1 MSEAQRL
8 TTTVSAKGQVV
19 LPKVIRQSRRW
30 EAGTRLAVEDMG
42 DGVLLKSLPVIAPTR
57 PADVFG
63 ILARTGTPRTLAE
76 MEAGIMAE
84 ARRRHA
90 GD

>member
-1 MSEAQRL
+1 MSETQGL
-8 TTTVSAKGQVV
+8 TTTVSSKGQVV
-19 LPKVIRQSRRW
+19 LPKAIRQSRRW
-30 EAGTRLAVEDMG
+30 EAGTRLAVEDTEN
-42 DGVLLKSLPVIAPTR
+42 GVLLKSVPVIASTC

-63 ILARTGTPRTLAE
+63 ILACTGTPRTLAE

>member
-1 MSEAQRL
+1 MPEAHRL

-30 EAGTRLAVEDMG
+30 EAGTRLAVEDTG
-42 DGVLLKSLPVIAPTR
+42 DGVLLKPLPVIASTHPE
-57 PADVFG
+57 DVFG
-63 ILARTGTPRTLAE
+63 ILARAGTPRALAE
-76 MEAGIMAE
+76 IKAGTMAA

-90 GD
+90 GN